1 VAGTLVMPYMRDDT
15 SSAQDQYMANVPYEA
30 SYGYN
35 FGLMFSF
42 RTRFMIKQLVQNSSC
57 VRFLNVL
64 FS

>member
-1 VAGTLVMPYMRDDT
+1 MPRHVCDDT

-42 RTRFMIKQLVQNSSC
+42 RTRFVIKQLVQNSS
-57 VRFLNVL
+57 
-64 FS
+64 